1 MKKFV
6 QVSKATA
13 DLQIIL
19 EVSAT
24 DIRATL
30 KTETM
35 ALPQLSQAMG
45 YTTRKTVNCLARR
58 QIHFNHVEEA

>member
-45 YTTRKTVNCLARR
+45 YTTRKTVN
-58 QIHFNHVEEA
+58 